1 MYFDVFPRF
10 LFAIKTCWFPAH
22 HHNYGSWWPV
32 QIYVLLGRHVFV
44 CAWLF
49 VCMCNCIC
57 VAFLPAGTDSLSTNI
72 MTLFPSAQDCRSL
85 QVFLPLLLLMRNH
98 RIYVYMKLAVFLFAL
113 CFICFHPQRGF
124 VSQWH
129 SCAAR
134 NNKKN
139 NKKPFWYA
147 L

>member
-1 MYFDVFPRF
+1 MTCRCFNKYQFRFMCCSVDMYLCVRDC
-10 LFAIKTCWFPAH
+10 LC
-22 HHNYGSWWPV
+22 
-32 QIYVLLGRHVFV
+32 V
-44 CAWLF
+44 C
-49 VCMCNCIC
+49 VC

-134 NNKKN
+134 NDKKN
-139 NKKPFWYA
+139 NKKPF
-147 L
+147 